1 MRSVR
6 WLFEVWRKRKR
17 LATFLVVFSIVNALL
32 GVAYPL
38 FIRAVIDA
46 IKNKAGVEAISRNVL
61 ILLILGVANFFVY
74 ASMQGTRAWTNLV
87 LERDFRQRVF
97 EHLIRLGRSFFQRFR
112 TGDIV
117 TRLTDD
123 LSTDMKL
130 SWFACSGIFRTIEA
144 LCMVVFGLIVMTRL
158 NPVLT
163 LFAVG
168 PLPILIVIF
177 MWTSSTVEK
186 RYETLQKRISDVNA
200 HMEACFSGIRV
211 VKAYRRER
219 AQESGFH
226 EVIGGRKRAEIDA
239 VKVGTIV
246 QAMYGYIWQFGVVI
260 VLLVG
265 GKMVM
270 EGKLTI
276 GTLAAFD
283 AYVMLL
289 VFPMY
294 DIGTF
299 FVRGKSAGVSIRR
312 LADMEDVEPEV
323 KEVSEP
329 RALPEAEG
337 ALPPVEAGE
346 RSRGGAPQIEEKS
359 EGVVAQEAMPP
370 SEGAGLQGESVDAP
384 QRTQRRVSRGLR
396 GALRFDNVS
405 LSFTP
410 GGTRVLDGVSF
421 EVKPGE
427 IVALVGRVASGKSSV
442 VNLIPRLIDPTE
454 GQIFLDGVPAREL
467 SLEALR
473 KIIGYVPQEPL
484 LFSDTVESNIKF
496 HRDWVT
502 QEDIMRAAEVSRL
515 VEEVEAFPDGFQTKI
530 GQRGVTIS
538 GGQKQRIALARALA
552 GQPQI
557 LILDDCTASL
567 DAQTETALWEGLQK
581 VFPDCATIVISHR
594 AATLERANLILVFE
608 RGKIVER
615 GTHHELVS
623 KKGVYHK
630 LYELGK
636 LQDEVGAGW
645 EE

>member
-61 ILLILGVANFFVY
+61 ILLILGIANFFVY

-87 LERDFRQRVF
+87 FERDFRQRVF

-177 MWTSSTVEK
+177 MWTSSAVER
-186 RYETLQKRISDVNA
+186 RYEALQKRISDVNA

-226 EVIGGRKRAEIDA
+226 EVIGRRKHAEIDA
-239 VKVGTIV
+239 VRVGTIV

-323 KEVSEP
+323 KEVSRP
-329 RALPEAEG
+329 RALP
-337 ALPPVEAGE
+337 GE
-346 RSRGGAPQIEEKS
+346 F
-359 EGVVAQEAMPP
+359 
-370 SEGAGLQGESVDAP
+370 
-384 QRTQRRVSRGLR
+384 R
-396 GALRFDNVS
+396 GALRFESVS

-421 EVKPGE
+421 DVRPGE

-442 VNLIPRLIDPTE
+442 VNLIPRLNDPTE
-454 GQIFLDGVPAREL
+454 GQIFFDGVPVREL

-484 LFSDTVESNIKF
+484 LFSDTVENNIRF

-502 QEDIMRAAEVSRL
+502 QKDIMQAAEVSRL

-552 GQPQI
+552 GKPQI

-567 DAQTETALWEGLQK
+567 DAQTETTLWEGLQK

-594 AATLERANLILVFE
+594 AATLERTNLILVFE

-615 GTHHELVS
+615 GTHYELVS
-623 KKGVYHK
+623 KKGVYHT

-636 LQDEVGAGW
+636 LQDEVGMGW

>member
-32 GVAYPL
+32 GVAFPL
-38 FIRAVIDA
+38 FLRAVIDA

-61 ILLILGVANFFVY
+61 ILLIIGIANFFVY

-87 LERDFRQRVF
+87 FERDFRQKVF

-112 TGDIV
+112 SGDIV

-158 NPVLT
+158 SPVLT
-163 LFAVG
+163 LFAAG

-177 MWTSSTVEK
+177 MWTSSTVES
-186 RYETLQKRISDVNA
+186 RYERLQKRISDVNA

-219 AQESGFH
+219 AQESGFR
-226 EVIGGRKRAEIDA
+226 EVIGRRKQAEIDA

-312 LADMEDVEPEV
+312 LADMEDVQPEV
-323 KEVSEP
+323 REVSQP
-329 RALPEAEG
+329 RALP
-337 ALPPVEAGE
+337 
-346 RSRGGAPQIEEKS
+346 GGS
-359 EGVVAQEAMPP
+359 
-370 SEGAGLQGESVDAP
+370 
-384 QRTQRRVSRGLR
+384 R
-396 GALRFDNVS
+396 GALRFENVS

-421 EVKPGE
+421 EVGPGE

-442 VNLIPRLIDPTE
+442 VNLIPRLNDPTE
-454 GQIFLDGVPAREL
+454 GQIFLDGVPVREL

-484 LFSDTVESNIKF
+484 LFSDTVENNIRF

-502 QEDIMRAAEVSRL
+502 QEDIMQAAEVSRL

-552 GQPQI
+552 GKPQI

-581 VFPDCATIVISHR
+581 VFPECATIVISHR

-615 GTHHELVS
+615 GTHYELVS
-623 KKGVYHK
+623 KKGVYHT

-636 LQDEVGAGW
+636 LQDEVGTGW